1 MFGSESAK
9 FFFEVGT
16 CFNSQF
22 GELVF
27 FNEFVLSG
35 GQCGTNWV
43 SHESVH
49 MAVRSGHPSVLVV
62 VESAREHLLR
72 ERDEVRRLTEVPLL
86 VCPERSGEADSS
98 LHFVYDEIDPK
109 LLRDVLETL
118 SEFGRE
124 LVITTF
130 THDRLNDDADNF
142 GSLLGPLLDLSSDI
156 N

>member
-1 MFGSESAK
+1 MFGGESAK

-62 VESAREHLLR
+62 VESAREHLLG

-98 LHFVYDEIDPK
+98 LDLINDEIDPK

-142 GSLLGPLLDLSSDI
+142 GSLLGPLLDLGSYI